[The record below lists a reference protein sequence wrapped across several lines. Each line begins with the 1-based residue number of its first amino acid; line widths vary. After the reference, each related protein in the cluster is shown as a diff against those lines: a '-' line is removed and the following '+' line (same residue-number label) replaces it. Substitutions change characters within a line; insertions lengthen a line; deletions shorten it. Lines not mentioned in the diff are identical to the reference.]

1 MYPVKNCSIHRQK
14 GIRVYIVHV
23 MGLLTEQAVVPREL
37 LLMLPQNSVRL
48 IRAAKVHA
56 ESARTK
62 EASPH
67 YCALRANHA
76 HYAQATMGSGAR

>member
-1 MYPVKNCSIHRQK
+1 MKKCSIHRQK
-14 GIRVYIVHV
+14 SIRVYIVHM

-48 IRAAKVHA
+48 IRAAKVHV
-56 ESARTK
+56 ESARTIGV
-62 EASPH
+62 SLH

>member
-1 MYPVKNCSIHRQK
+1 MKKCSIHRQK
-14 GIRVYIVHV
+14 SIRVYIVHM

-56 ESARTK
+56 ESARTR
-62 EASPH
+62 EASPL
-67 YCALRANHA
+67 YCALKANHV
-76 HYAQATMGSGAR
+76 HYAQVKLGSGAR